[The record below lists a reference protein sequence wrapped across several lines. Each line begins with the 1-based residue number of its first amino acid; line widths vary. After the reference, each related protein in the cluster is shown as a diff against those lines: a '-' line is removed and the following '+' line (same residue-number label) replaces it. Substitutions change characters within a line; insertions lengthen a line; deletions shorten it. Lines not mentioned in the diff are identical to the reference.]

1 MEISQGRFGAQIDF
15 YNKESSL
22 QLFSLNLP
30 VTTGYDVALTNSIGV
45 RNSGVELTLKAYP
58 LPKSSPVKWFT
69 SFNISYNKNRLM
81 SLPNGG
87 RDLVFKN
94 GDRFDKSHILS
105 IGRPINSF
113 YLYQTLGVF
122 STDADVPV
130 DKFTGQ
136 VYHNGNGQYKAGD
149 FYLADLDHD
158 NFIDIFNSN
167 LNPDK
172 MPIGDPNPKFT
183 GGWTNNFTWKNW
195 NLGVFFSFTFKRDVL
210 NLYKADIFSNSTA
223 GGANG
228 SFAQYSIP
236 NLDKL
241 NIWRQP
247 GDKAEY
253 AKPDLG
259 TYLYYYTSA
268 QTFFLTK
275 GDYFRLKSLSLTY
288 QLPANLLHKIGLE
301 RVKVFGVAD
310 NLLKWQSS
318 KDLPDAENVNAYGEY
333 DGAGYPIPKKFTLG
347 LEVQL

>member
-1 MEISQGRFGAQIDF
+1 
-15 YNKESSL
+15 
-22 QLFSLNLP
+22 
-30 VTTGYDVALTNSIGV
+30 
-45 RNSGVELTLKAYP
+45 
-58 LPKSSPVKWFT
+58 
-69 SFNISYNKNRLM
+69 M

-87 RDLVFKN
+87 RDLIFQN

-122 STDADVPV
+122 ATDADVPV
-130 DKFTGQ
+130 DKFTGAR
-136 VYHNGNGQYKAGD
+136 YRNGNGPYKAGD

-195 NLGVFFSFTFKRDVL
+195 NLGVFFAFTFKRDVL
-210 NLYKADIFSNSTA
+210 NLYKADQFSNSTD
-223 GGANG
+223 GNANAN
-228 SFAQYSIP
+228 FAQYSIP
-236 NLDKL
+236 NLDKI
-241 NIWRQP
+241 NIWRKP
-247 GDKAEY
+247 GDQAEF
-253 AKPDLG
+253 AKYDLG

-268 QTFFLTK
+268 QTFFLTS

-288 QLPANLLHKIGLE
+288 QLPSNLLHKIGLE

-310 NLLKWQSS
+310 NLLRWQSS

-347 LEVQL
+347 LEVQF